1 MVLFS
6 GSYKIIPF
14 VSFYHVM
21 IFLAGSGVDNIKVAK
36 VRKKRLILRILMET
50 MQRPWKCLRKCSYLA
65 YSSLPRC
72 SVAHSC
78 LTLCDPRDCS
88 QRCVFVHGI
97 SQARILEWI
106 AISSSRGS
114 SQPRDQTR
122 VSSISRIVRQILYH
136 CTSWEAPYCTTLN
149 ANGFFF

>member
-50 MQRPWKCLRKCSYLA
+50 TQRP
-65 YSSLPRC
+65 
-72 SVAHSC
+72 
-78 LTLCDPRDCS
+78 
-88 QRCVFVHGI
+88 
-97 SQARILEWI
+97 
-106 AISSSRGS
+106 
-114 SQPRDQTR
+114 
-122 VSSISRIVRQILYH
+122 
-136 CTSWEAPYCTTLN
+136 
-149 ANGFFF
+149 